1 MASDKDEELVRLIED
16 FRPRLKELIKVEQV
30 LDHLDIIESGQ
41 KEQIRQKARTE
52 GEQTAANFLIN
63 AVIKKPHSLGW
74 FTAFVDSLV
83 NSGCESAA
91 DYIQDNIPKP
101 EEEAENDCRV
111 RLIQILYPSLVGMKT
126 DEVCVL
132 CFSEGL
138 LNEEDLEIVSTLWWR
153 WAVKPLIDLR
163 LSVSQEE

>member
-1 MASDKDEELVRLIED
+1 MASDKDEEWVRLIED

-30 LDHLDIIESGQ
+30 LDHLVLIDSDQ

-52 GEQTAANFLIN
+52 GDPMASNFLIN
-63 AVIKKPHSLGW
+63 AVIKKPHSPGW

-91 DYIQDNIPKP
+91 DYIQDNLPKP
-101 EEEAENDCRV
+101 EEEAENDCCV

-132 CFSEGL
+132 CYS
-138 LNEEDLEIVSTLWWR
+138 EDLLTQEDLDIVSTL
-153 WAVKPLIDLR
+153 
-163 LSVSQEE
+163 S